1 MAKAKAKQ
9 AAKKPAKKP
18 AKKAAK
24 RPLKNLGAKR
34 AKARAHGGSPA
45 GKIEQ
50 EVTELLAAN
59 DAGDID
65 NVFDIIDELVDYDKR
80 LPKTSPLR
88 AQWDAFFAE
97 CEQIMV
103 EVSQSRA

>member
-9 AAKKPAKKP
+9 AAKKSAKKP
-18 AKKAAK
+18 AKKPAK

-34 AKARAHGGSPA
+34 AKAGSA

-50 EVTELLAAN
+50 QVSELLAAN

-103 EVSQSRA
+103 DVSQSRA